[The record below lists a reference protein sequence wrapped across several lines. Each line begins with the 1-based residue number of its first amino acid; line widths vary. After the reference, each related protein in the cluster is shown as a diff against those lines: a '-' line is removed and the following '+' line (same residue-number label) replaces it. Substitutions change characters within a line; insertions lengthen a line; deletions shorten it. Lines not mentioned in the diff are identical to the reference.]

1 VLMGGD
7 WGPFS
12 ASGGVLYRNARV
24 AFSESNRRELKADS
38 MTPVGRLMWVGTQ
51 ARVRAMYFRTRQD
64 RPQGE
69 GWQALGYTE
78 GIDRQGAPGYALSL
92 DSVRA
97 GVDLDLPFD
106 LSLSADQIVTFGS
119 YRESGTGSI
128 DIVHALS
135 SLVLT
140 AQFSRYVATKGYLN
154 IFHRRYDIARDG
166 NAPQDVVAGS
176 TIRTDFQL
184 GGALEF
190 LF

>member
-1 VLMGGD
+1 M
-7 WGPFS
+7 
-12 ASGGVLYRNARV
+12 YRNARV

-38 MTPVGRLMWVGTQ
+38 MTPVGRLMWVGTR
-51 ARVRAMYFRTRQD
+51 ARIRAMYFRTRQD
-64 RPQGE
+64 RPLGE
-69 GWQALGYTE
+69 GWQALSYMS
-78 GIDRQGAPGYALSL
+78 RQETPGYALSL

-154 IFHRRYDIARDG
+154 IFHRRYDIARDAS
-166 NAPQDVVAGS
+166 APQDIVAGS
-176 TIRTDFQL
+176 TTRTNVQL